1 LLLHDV
7 AKGLPGIRGTTPD
20 GYPNDHRHEKESAII
35 AETILTRL
43 RYPRPFVQRVRWLV
57 AKHMRFAPMMIYQ
70 NNTLLRWIRSEATS
84 GVFRTEKEMTEAFSQ
99 LTEVFLADM
108 GATWAGV
115 LQEPVMEEGRRL
127 GEEAVLIARERM
139 PVHTSDLKV
148 RGSEI
153 QELLAQEVACNSK
166 ETRKAFSETGV
177 EEKVCAAVQPLQSV
191 QELSSLT
198 VGEAMKYLL
207 ARVQSGS
214 ISNERD
220 ALLQALKRKLEK
232 CNQGFRNKTDKE

>member
-1 LLLHDV
+1 
-7 AKGLPGIRGTTPD
+7 
-20 GYPNDHRHEKESAII
+20 
-35 AETILTRL
+35 
-43 RYPRPFVQRVRWLV
+43 
-57 AKHMRFAPMMIYQ
+57 M
-70 NNTLLRWIRSEATS
+70 
-84 GVFRTEKEMTEAFSQ
+84 
-99 LTEVFLADM
+99 
-108 GATWAGV
+108 
-115 LQEPVMEEGRRL
+115 
-127 GEEAVLIARERM
+127 LIARERM

-166 ETRKAFSETGV
+166 ETREAFSETGV
-177 EEKVCAAVQPLQSV
+177 EEKECAAVQPLQSV

-214 ISNERD
+214 ID

-232 CNQGFRNKTDKE
+232 RNQGFRNKTDKE

>member
-1 LLLHDV
+1 
-7 AKGLPGIRGTTPD
+7 
-20 GYPNDHRHEKESAII
+20 
-35 AETILTRL
+35 
-43 RYPRPFVQRVRWLV
+43 
-57 AKHMRFAPMMIYQ
+57 MMIYQ

-84 GVFRTEKEMTEAFSQ
+84 GAFRTEKEMTEAFSQ

-153 QELLAQEVACNSK
+153 QELLA
-166 ETRKAFSETGV
+166 ETGV

-214 ISNERD
+214 IPNERD

-232 CNQGFRNKTDKE
+232 RNQGFRNKTDKE